1 MKLSPF
7 NSTQTRSKKEYL
19 LYAFGEVF
27 LIVIGILLAMYINNL
42 NQDYQYRKKIDKNI
56 QRVFIELE
64 KNLNKTGKLIEVLQ
78 RKDSLIYL
86 YMSDSLEKSD
96 YLDNIEFAVLVIN
109 ANNLRLEDEAYHNL
123 IQLNTSDNKYKD
135 ELISDL
141 KGLYREHPRV
151 NLLNEKMSDFV
162 LKILSENV
170 DSYGDLAYKGI
181 VDEGLIDYCLTS
193 KEYKSHVTQYA
204 VLAIRNQLKRYQNL
218 YVQGIG
224 IYTQIAQQYDWG
236 NNFAKFS
243 DKKILTKLIGSY
255 VDSAATDSLHIKVE
269 HDSVFLSVP
278 NNPRLHL
285 VPFAENRLF
294 LDNGHLGYF
303 VSFYPDDDS
312 VWTMCIH
319 LLSNRESYRKLE

>member
-7 NSTQTRSKKEYL
+7 NSTPTRSTKGYL
-19 LYAFGEVF
+19 LYALGEVF
-27 LIVIGILLAMYINNL
+27 LIVLGILLAMYINNL

-56 QRVFIELE
+56 NRVFIELE
-64 KNLNKTGKLIEVLQ
+64 KNLSKTGKVIDALQ

-86 YMSDSLEKSD
+86 YMSDSLEKID
-96 YLDNIEFAVLVIN
+96 YFNNMELAVLVIN

-123 IQLNTSDNKYKD
+123 IQLNISDNTYKD

-141 KGLYREHPRV
+141 KGLYRLHPKV
-151 NLLNEKMSDFV
+151 DLLNEKMSDFV
-162 LKILSENV
+162 VKILSENV

-181 VDEGLIDYCLTS
+181 IDENLIDYCLTS
-193 KEYKSHVTQYA
+193 KKYKSHVTQYA

-218 YVQGIG
+218 YALGIG
-224 IYTQIAQQYDWG
+224 IYTQIAEQYDLG
-236 NNFAKFS
+236 NNF
-243 DKKILTKLIGSY
+243 DKYSEEKILTKLIGSY
-255 VDSAATDSLHIKVE
+255 GDSSATEGLHIKVE

-294 LDNGHLGYF
+294 LDNGQLGYF

-312 VWTMCIH
+312 VWTMRIH
-319 LLSNRESYRKLE
+319 ILSNRASYRKWE